1 MSNLKEIRT
10 RIDSVGSME
19 KITSAMK
26 LVSASK
32 LRKTQ
37 RLIIGLRPFG
47 NNLSELTDRMLS
59 TTVSDSPF
67 MRPVSGKGKV
77 LLVVIGSN
85 SGLCGAFNSVI
96 IKKTIDRIENFY
108 KKKTENDVQLFC
120 IGRKT
125 AEFFQKHSNYEIFAS
140 NIDIF
145 ENISYE
151 KAETVARDLLSRFE
165 NLEFDKIE
173 IISNSFQNA
182 AVYHIKVAQ
191 YLPFEIE
198 SMPENAKSD
207 KDKYLYIPDKEL
219 IVNYL
224 IDLCLKEKFYRSII
238 DSFTAEHGARM
249 TAMHKATDNANE
261 MLKQLRLSFN
271 KARQASI
278 TNEIIEI
285 TNGANALNG

>member
-1 MSNLKEIRT
+1 
-10 RIDSVGSME
+10 ME

-47 NNLSELTDRMLS
+47 KNLSELTDKMLS
-59 TTVSDSPF
+59 TVACDSPF
-67 MRPVSGKGKV
+67 IRPVLEKGKV
-77 LLVVIGSN
+77 LIVVIGSN

-108 KKKTENDVQLFC
+108 KKKTENDIALFC
-120 IGRKT
+120 IGRKM

-145 ENISYE
+145 DNISYE
-151 KAETVARDLLSRFE
+151 KVEKIVQDLLSRFE
-165 NLEFDKIE
+165 NSEFDKIE

-182 AVYHIKVAQ
+182 AVYHTKMEQ

-198 SMPENAKSD
+198 NVKETILSD
-207 KDKYLYIPDKEL
+207 KDEYIYLPDKEL
-219 IVNYL
+219 IINYL

>member
-1 MSNLKEIRT
+1 MASLKEIKN
-10 RIDSVGSME
+10 RIGSISST
-19 KITSAMK
+19 KQITSAMK

-47 NNLSELTDRMLS
+47 KNLSELTDRMLS
-59 TTVSDSPF
+59 TTVSGSPF
-67 MRPVSGKGKV
+67 VCPVSGKGKV
-77 LLVVIGSN
+77 LIVVVGSN

-108 KKKTENDVQLFC
+108 KKETENDVTLFC
-120 IGRKT
+120 IGRKIV
-125 AEFFQKHSNYEIFAS
+125 EFFQKHSNYEIFAS
-140 NIDIF
+140 NMDIF

-151 KAETVARDLLSRFE
+151 KTEIVARDLLLRFE
-165 NLEFDKIE
+165 NSEFDKIE

-182 AVYHIKVAQ
+182 AVYHTKVEQ

-198 SMPENAKSD
+198 KVQENTKSD
-207 KDKYLYIPDKEL
+207 KDEYIYLPDKEL
-219 IVNYL
+219 IINYL
-224 IDLCLKEKFYRSII
+224 IDLCLKEKFYRSVI

>member
-1 MSNLKEIRT
+1 MSNLKEIGM

-32 LRKTQ
+32 LRKAQ

-47 NNLSELTDRMLS
+47 KNLSELTDRILS
-59 TTVSDSPF
+59 ATVSDSPF
-67 MRPVSGKGKV
+67 VHPVSGKGKV
-77 LLVVIGSN
+77 LIVAVGSN
-85 SGLCGAFNSVI
+85 SGLCGAFNNII

-108 KKKTENDVQLFC
+108 KKKTENEISLFC

-140 NIDIF
+140 DVDIF

-151 KAETVARDLLSRFE
+151 KAETIVRDLLSRFE
-165 NLEFDKIE
+165 NSEFDKIE
-173 IISNSFQNA
+173 IISNRFQNA
-182 AVYHIKVAQ
+182 AVYHTKVKQ
-191 YLPFEIE
+191 YLPFEV
-198 SMPENAKSD
+198 ENVQKNTKSD
-207 KDKYLYIPDKEL
+207 KDEYIYLPDKRL
-219 IVNYL
+219 IFDYL
-224 IDLCLKEKFYRSII
+224 IDFYLKEKFYCSII